1 MKKAFLVT
9 YTIATRVVIDTGN
22 HGHADDAMAAH
33 LAAKEQLKADTN
45 DLFENRF
52 ILDNAD
58 IEEDTEVPYEEEF
71 DNLLNQ

>member
-33 LAAKEQLKADTN
+33 LAAKEQLKEDT
-45 DLFENRF
+45 DDIFGNRF
-52 ILDNAD
+52 ILDNAEV
-58 IEEDTEVPYEEEF
+58 EEDTEVPYDEKF
-71 DNLLNQ
+71 DNH